1 MASKNDFSKKIQEL
15 TRAEI
20 EYTEDFFKKTFSKD
34 GDVHISAMKR
44 TASHN
49 PAALTSSLGVV
60 EDRVNDAH
68 WLDQKEEQ
76 TYDGQLSVDVL
87 QTDEEIIITSTVA
100 GLKAEDLDISINGDM
115 ITIKGVRSPRFQ
127 NLTDEDYFIRECYW
141 GGFSRSI
148 ILPVDV
154 QHDKIQAELDHGI
167 LVVRLPKAQHSRNGK
182 IDVVDISERVEG
194 AGEEVEV
201 TE

>member
-20 EYTEDFFKKTFSKD
+20 EYTEDFFKKTFTND

-44 TASHN
+44 SASHN

-60 EDRVNDAH
+60 EDRVNESH

-76 TYDGQLSVDVL
+76 LYDGQLSVDVL

-100 GLKAEDLDISINGDM
+100 GLKAEDLDITINGDM
-115 ITIKGVRSPRFQ
+115 ITIKGVRHPRFKQ
-127 NLTDEDYFIRECYW
+127 AEEDYFIRECYW

-167 LVVRLPKAQHSRNGK
+167 LTVHLPKAQHSRNGR
-182 IDVVDISERVEG
+182 IDVVDVSTRD
-194 AGEEVEV
+194 EEE
-201 TE
+201 

>member
-1 MASKNDFSKKIQEL
+1 MAQKNDFSKKIQEL
-15 TRAEI
+15 TQAEI
-20 EYTEDFFKKTFSKD
+20 EYTEDFFKKTFSSD

-44 TASHN
+44 SASHN
-49 PAALTSSLGVV
+49 PAALTSSLNVV
-60 EDRVNDAH
+60 EDRVNDHH

-76 TYDGQLSVDVL
+76 VYDGQLSVDVL

-100 GLKAEDLDISINGDM
+100 GLKAEDLDIAINGDM
-115 ITIKGVRSPRFQ
+115 ITIKGVREPRFKQ
-127 NLTDEDYFIRECYW
+127 SEEDYFIRECYW

-167 LVVRLPKAQHSRNGK
+167 LVVRLPKAQRSRNGK
-182 IDVVDISERVEG
+182 ISVVDISDREADG
-194 AGEEVEV
+194 AEDA
-201 TE
+201 